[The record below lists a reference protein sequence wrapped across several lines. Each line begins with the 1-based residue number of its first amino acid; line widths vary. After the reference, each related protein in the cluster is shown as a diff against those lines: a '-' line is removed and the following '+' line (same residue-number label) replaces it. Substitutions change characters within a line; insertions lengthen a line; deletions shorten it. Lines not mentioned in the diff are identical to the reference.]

1 MTCMRARVNKQV
13 QSCCLLSTPGIA
25 KSPLIRR
32 TCSTQVRAVHDTR
45 ATRAVHLDVFT
56 ARRHAMLPSGGFA
69 TPLSKWRNLPNAISQ
84 SGRYSYS
91 TAPVDVTQPVI
102 HDVFESNTGTWQYV
116 VADPATKAAVI
127 IDPVLDYD
135 RTTQIITTSS
145 ADELLRLV
153 KEKSY
158 RVLRILE
165 THAHADHLTAASYL
179 QKRIA
184 EEHGNKPQIGIGRR
198 IGQVQDLFGQRYDV
212 SSQERHGVFDKLF
225 EDDESFSIGHLSATA
240 IHLPGH
246 TPDHLGYKIGDNVFC
261 GDSLFHVD
269 IGTAR
274 CDFPG
279 GSANNLY
286 HSGRRLLSLP
296 DHVKV
301 WTGHDYPPDDR
312 EGPVPWMTVSD
323 HRKLNKH
330 LRDGI
335 TEEEFVAQ
343 RKERDAKLGEP
354 KLLHQSLQTN
364 IRAGK
369 LPQPT
374 ASGHRMLRVPI
385 KLGDLQW

>member
-1 MTCMRARVNKQV
+1 MTPMRV
-13 QSCCLLSTPGIA
+13 
-25 KSPLIRR
+25 
-32 TCSTQVRAVHDTR
+32 AVHPD
-45 ATRAVHLDVFT
+45 AFP
-56 ARRHAMLPSGGFA
+56 ARRPAMLPSGGFA
-69 TPLSKWRNLPNAISQ
+69 TPLSKRRNISNAISQ

-91 TAPVDVTQPVI
+91 TAPVDTTQPVI
-102 HDVFESNTGTWQYV
+102 HDVFESRTGTWQYL

-153 KEKSY
+153 KEKGY

-212 SSQERHGVFDKLF
+212 PSQERHGAFDKLF
-225 EDDESFSIGHLSATA
+225 EDDESFSI
-240 IHLPGH
+240 
-246 TPDHLGYKIGDNVFC
+246 DNVFC

-343 RKERDAKLGEP
+343 RKERDAQLGEP

-374 ASGHRMLRVPI
+374 ASGHRMLRVPME
-385 KLGDLQW
+385 LGDLQW

>member
-1 MTCMRARVNKQV
+1 MNTGLRNH
-13 QSCCLLSTPGIA
+13 
-25 KSPLIRR
+25 R
-32 TCSTQVRAVHDTR
+32 TSEEVA
-45 ATRAVHLDVFT
+45 AL
-56 ARRHAMLPSGGFA
+56 
-69 TPLSKWRNLPNAISQ
+69 
-84 SGRYSYS
+84 S
-91 TAPVDVTQPVI
+91 TAPVDTTQPVI
-102 HDVFESNTGTWQYV
+102 HDVFESRTGTWQYI

-135 RTTQIITTSS
+135 RTTQLITTSS

-153 KEKSY
+153 KEKGY
-158 RVLRILE
+158 RVLRVLE

-212 SSQERHGVFDKLF
+212 PSQERHGVFDKLF
-225 EDDESFSIGHLSATA
+225 DDDETFSIGNLSATA

-279 GSANNLY
+279 GSASNLY

-374 ASGHRMLRVPI
+374 ASGHRMLRVPM